1 MQQPLY
7 GLIGGKLGHSY
18 SKIIHEKIADY
29 TYELLPLPTEAEART
44 FMEKRAFAAINVTIP
59 YKQFVIPYCDVV
71 DPKAQAIGAVNTI
84 VNRDGKLYGYN
95 TDYAGFAYLAGA
107 HGVDFAG
114 KTVLILGTGGTHS
127 TVTAVCRDGGAKEIL
142 TASRTGKGDAL
153 LYSEAMHRPDVQII
167 VNTTPCGMFPNVGQC
182 LIDPKAF
189 PALEAVLDVVYNPF
203 RTELLLRAEDCGVT
217 AAGGFEMLVAQAVF
231 AAEHFTGRQLDTATI
246 IPAVSRELRHQLANV
261 SIIGMPGCGKS
272 TVGAALAKRLD
283 KKFVDLDAE
292 IERRTGHNI
301 PFDLCPVRPGGLFG
315 LVVAKGVVLGILQ
328 HIRQILLLYPVVG
341 VAVGVFVVLPLYQ
354 RILAVKVLVLQLARD
369 GSGAPGLHIRNGRVD
384 GIVGAVGFG
393 AGGHQND
400 CIRKRQTRLRQ
411 THHVGGIHR
420 RLSCRFPVGCG
431 EDGLAPALGGR
442 LCQQRRQHLDILR
455 PGQAQQLFQRFVI
468 NLLHHRLLCGKD
480 CLAPFHLCGADK
492 ALLPLL
498 RRLFVPGG
506 QPGSL
511 LRRLRL
517 IAGGDVCRLLP
528 GLFQNG
534 VRLRLGVGVQPPE
547 NGINSVHVRIPF
559 LLGLTC

>member
-203 RTELLLRAEDCGVT
+203 RTELLLRAEDCGVI

-231 AAEHFTGRQLDTATI
+231 AAEHFTGRQLDTAAI

-261 SIIGMPGCGKS
+261 S
-272 TVGAALAKRLD
+272 
-283 KKFVDLDAE
+283 KFVDLDAE

-301 PFDLCPVRPGGLFG
+301 PDIFAQEGEAAFRRYETDVLAEI
-315 LVVAKGVVLGILQ
+315 AKGNSQVIACGGGVIKSPANTRALRQNGPVLWVRRPLEALATGGRPLSKGGAALKQ
-328 HIRQILLLYPVVG
+328 LEAERT
-341 VAVGVFVVLPLYQ
+341 PLYEAASTAV
-354 RILAVKVLVLQLARD
+354 LENYGTLGEAVDAAVK
-369 GSGAPGLHIRNGRVD
+369 
-384 GIVGAVGFG
+384 
-393 AGGHQND
+393 
-400 CIRKRQTRLRQ
+400 
-411 THHVGGIHR
+411 
-420 RLSCRFPVGCG
+420 
-431 EDGLAPALGGR
+431 
-442 LCQQRRQHLDILR
+442 
-455 PGQAQQLFQRFVI
+455 LFETDEK
-468 NLLHHRLLCGKD
+468 L
-480 CLAPFHLCGADK
+480 
-492 ALLPLL
+492 
-498 RRLFVPGG
+498 
-506 QPGSL
+506 
-511 LRRLRL
+511 
-517 IAGGDVCRLLP
+517 
-528 GLFQNG
+528 
-534 VRLRLGVGVQPPE
+534 
-547 NGINSVHVRIPF
+547 
-559 LLGLTC
+559 

>member
-44 FMEKRAFAAINVTIP
+44 FMDRRAFAAINVTIP

-231 AAEHFTGRQLDTATI
+231 AAEHFTGRQL
-246 IPAVSRELRHQLANV
+246 ANV

-301 PFDLCPVRPGGLFG
+301 PDIFAQEGEAAFRRYETDVLAE
-315 LVVAKGVVLGILQ
+315 VAKGNSQVIACGGGVIKDPANTRALRQNGPVLWVRRPLEALVTGGRPLSKGGAALKQLETERTPLYEAASTVVLENNGSLTA
-328 HIRQILLLYPVVG
+328 
-341 VAVGVFVVLPLYQ
+341 AVDK
-354 RILAVKVLVLQLARD
+354 AV
-369 GSGAPGLHIRNGRVD
+369 
-384 GIVGAVGFG
+384 
-393 AGGHQND
+393 
-400 CIRKRQTRLRQ
+400 
-411 THHVGGIHR
+411 
-420 RLSCRFPVGCG
+420 
-431 EDGLAPALGGR
+431 
-442 LCQQRRQHLDILR
+442 
-455 PGQAQQLFQRFVI
+455 QLFEADE
-468 NLLHHRLLCGKD
+468 RL
-480 CLAPFHLCGADK
+480 
-492 ALLPLL
+492 
-498 RRLFVPGG
+498 
-506 QPGSL
+506 
-511 LRRLRL
+511 
-517 IAGGDVCRLLP
+517 
-528 GLFQNG
+528 
-534 VRLRLGVGVQPPE
+534 
-547 NGINSVHVRIPF
+547 
-559 LLGLTC
+559 